1 MKFNVEYTGVAEER
15 VLTYDIE
22 ECSFDIEPTVQEIN
36 LDIVV
41 NKLNLTVVDNNKVI
55 QVWGFCGFTTWI
67 KSDCKVPQSTKGT
80 LQVMDDLKA
89 GVGSY
94 RVNKED
100 FPVYINAQTGWVC
113 IGNPEKSGN
122 AVEFINN
129 CIAVIDTYN
138 EFVSLWLRPQTLPKI

>member
-67 KSDCKVPQSTKGT
+67 KSRY
-80 LQVMDDLKA
+80 L
-89 GVGSY
+89 
-94 RVNKED
+94 
-100 FPVYINAQTGWVC
+100 
-113 IGNPEKSGN
+113 
-122 AVEFINN
+122 
-129 CIAVIDTYN
+129 
-138 EFVSLWLRPQTLPKI
+138 